1 MTLDFSRPGKPTYN
15 AFIEAFNGRFRAECL
30 NARWFL
36 TLADAREKMETWRRY
51 YNEDRPH
58 GAIGN
63 VTPAAL
69 INANGATSP
78 LSAEAGN
85 SNVRW
90 SKEC

>member
-1 MTLDFSRPGKPTYN
+1 MTARAATRPRPDAY
-15 AFIEAFNGRFRAECL
+15 FRAECL
-30 NARWFL
+30 NAHWFL

-51 YNEDRPH
+51 YNEERPH

-78 LSAEAGN
+78 LSAEG
-85 SNVRW
+85 R
-90 SKEC
+90 KL